1 MEVASCTSVDS
12 GVDASSDVGS
22 TSEQMM
28 SSSND
33 VQGSDTGEMLK
44 EDLKEK
50 AEDQEMI
57 IEEDVTVT
65 PSNIP
70 MMTL

>member
-22 TSEQMM
+22 SSEPM
-28 SSSND
+28 SSTDLQS
-33 VQGSDTGEMLK
+33 GDTQPMLK
-44 EDLKEK
+44 SNESRGK
-50 AEDQEMI
+50 ADDQEMI
-57 IEEDVTVT
+57 IEEEDVT